1 MPKLTTRIMK
11 GAATS
16 AALLLFAASSVS
28 AQVRAILPQGSV
40 IIVRTQTAL
49 ESNRLTQ
56 GQTFETVVDDTVGVD
71 NYTVIPAGS
80 RIRGVVTLVHPANR
94 QQSGVIEVDFDRLT
108 LADGTT
114 YTIRGKLTS
123 TDAAERR
130 QIDSSAN
137 QRVVLVGGRGGIGA
151 AIAGAGS
158 QNRSTS
164 SLLGALGALL
174 SEGTD
179 VSVPAGTQLAVQLEQ
194 SVSLRRRGGIRQPDQ
209 TTIYTSTDLIRAA
222 QRALAQQNYY
232 RGTIDGTMSYAT
244 QRALFEYQSDKRL
257 NATGNL
263 DWQTAQSLGL
273 SLNGGTLPGNSTGS
287 VLSPAT
293 AASLRRNAQALVGR
307 QRQEISISSMGRVN
321 TNRVYA
327 EGDINLWFAL
337 SAFADNASLYEQIV
351 SNGVNSDAAVIAGRA
366 LVDAARRVDTAFQI
380 ARPSTALRNSWM
392 SIRSQLATIDATY
405 Q

>member
-1 MPKLTTRIMK
+1 
-11 GAATS
+11 
-16 AALLLFAASSVS
+16 LLLFAASSVS
-28 AQVRAILPQGSV
+28 AQARAILPQGSV

-80 RIRGVVTLVHPANR
+80 RIRGVVTLVQPANR

-114 YTIRGKLTS
+114 YTIQGKLTS

-137 QRVVLVGGRGGIGA
+137 QRVVFVGGRGGIGA

-174 SEGTD
+174 SEGTN
-179 VSVPAGTQLAVQLEQ
+179 VSVPAGTKLAVQLEQ
-194 SVSLRRRGGIRQPDQ
+194 SVSLRRRGGLRQPDE

-244 QRALFEYQSDKRL
+244 QRALFEYQSDKQL

-273 SLNGGTLPGNSTGS
+273 SLNGGTLPGSGGS
-287 VLSPAT
+287 VLSLANAT
-293 AASLRRNAQALVGR
+293 ALRRNAQALVGR
-307 QRQEISISSMGRVN
+307 QRQELSISTIGRLN
-321 TNRVYA
+321 PNRNYA
-327 EGDINLWFAL
+327 EGDIDLWFAL

-351 SNGVNSDAAVIAGRA
+351 SSSATSDAAVIAGRS

-380 ARPSTALRNSWM
+380 ARTSAVLRNSWV